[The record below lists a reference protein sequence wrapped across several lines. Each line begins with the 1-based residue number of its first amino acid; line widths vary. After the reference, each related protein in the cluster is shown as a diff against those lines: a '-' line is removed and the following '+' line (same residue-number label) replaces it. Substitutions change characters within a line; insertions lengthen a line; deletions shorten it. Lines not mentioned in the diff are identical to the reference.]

1 MARRQA
7 IEADEFFETA
17 NRLKAEGKKVTAEL
31 MLSALGGGSYR
42 TMYKF
47 MDLWEASQPVEKKA
61 LTAEE
66 IPPSVIAAYVGA
78 WRIASQAADQQIQAA
93 KDSAAEEIGKAAKQ
107 FDDALGSIDKLEAEN
122 EANTILIDELKAK
135 LAESESLAQLAHSES
150 AGHQAAAALLQKQV
164 EKLEKD
170 LERSRIEAGKIQEK
184 HEEAVFKL
192 ESQLEIA
199 RESLKNAQTSAAKF
213 ESQSRELSV
222 IRDQNIA
229 AREAAEKAS
238 QADRAER
245 DSAIKEAA
253 ELKGQLEA
261 IKSQNQELLNKLS
274 MA

>member
-31 MLSALGGGSYR
+31 MLGALGGGSYR

-47 MDLWEASQPVEKKA
+47 MDLWEASQPAEKKA
-61 LTAEE
+61 LAADD
-66 IPPSVIAAYVGA
+66 IPPSVVAAYASA
-78 WRIASQAADQQIQAA
+78 WRVASQAAEQQIQLV
-93 KDSAAEEIGKAAKQ
+93 KDSAAEEITKAVKQ

-122 EANTILIDELKAK
+122 EANTILIDELRAK
-135 LAESESLAQLAHSES
+135 LAESESLAQTTRSES

-164 EKLEKD
+164 EKLERD
-170 LERSRIEAGKIQEK
+170 LERARTDAGKIQEK
-184 HEEAVFKL
+184 HEEALRKI
-192 ESQLEIA
+192 ESRLEITE
-199 RESLKNAQTSAAKF
+199 ESLKNAQANAAKF
-213 ESQSRELSV
+213 ETQSKEMTALRN
-222 IRDQNIA
+222 QNVE

-253 ELKGQLEA
+253 ELKGQLESL
-261 IKSQNQELLNKLS
+261 KGQNQELLDKLLK
-274 MA
+274 

>member
-47 MDLWEASQPVEKKA
+47 LDLWESSQPVEKKA

-66 IPPSVIAAYVGA
+66 IPPSVIAAYVSA
-78 WRIASQAADQQIQAA
+78 WRVASQAAEQQIQAA
-93 KDSAAEEIGKAAKQ
+93 KDSATEEISKAAKQ

-135 LAESESLAQLAHSES
+135 LAESESLAQATRSES

-170 LERSRIEAGKIQEK
+170 LERSRTEAEKIQEK
-184 HEEAVFKL
+184 HEEALHKV
-192 ESQLEIA
+192 ENRLEITE
-199 RESLKNAQTSAAKF
+199 ESLKNVQTKAAKF

-229 AREAAEKAS
+229 AREAAEKVS

-274 MA
+274 K